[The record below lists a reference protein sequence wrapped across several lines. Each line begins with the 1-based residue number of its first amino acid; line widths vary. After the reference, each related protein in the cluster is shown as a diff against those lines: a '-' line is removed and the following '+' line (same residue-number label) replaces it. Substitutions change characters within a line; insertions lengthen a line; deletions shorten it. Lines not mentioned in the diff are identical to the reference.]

1 MKLTLRQLNKELR
14 ELASS
19 HIQIQSYYF
28 GEELDVQEANAL
40 KNCSLFA
47 NATTGSINDSF
58 VTINLTLAVVD
69 KVSTDKSNLIDVES
83 DTLQIINDI
92 YQVITYSNRWQKWN
106 VVDNNGSSITKLY
119 DYTDSILAGWTIDIS
134 LKIKINKGI
143 CDLPL
148 IGYDYEIN

>member
-1 MKLTLRQLNKELR
+1 V
-14 ELASS
+14 
-19 HIQIQSYYF
+19 QIQSYYF
-28 GEELDVQEANAL
+28 GEELDVQEANSL

-92 YQVITYSNRWQKWN
+92 YQVIIYSNRWQKWN

-143 CDLPL
+143 CDLPF